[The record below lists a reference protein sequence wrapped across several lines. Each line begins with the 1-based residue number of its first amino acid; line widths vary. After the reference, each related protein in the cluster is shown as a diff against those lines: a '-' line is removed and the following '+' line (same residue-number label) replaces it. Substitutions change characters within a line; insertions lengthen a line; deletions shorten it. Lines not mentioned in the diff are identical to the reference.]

1 MASLVVNTII
11 IITLLDCDN
20 CVISTCN
27 LRCLYW
33 DTYISITTAL
43 LGNKL
48 SVQAAFP
55 FKEIHNSIKTLQL
68 SCTFNSSQSIIV
80 VVN

>member
-1 MASLVVNTII
+1 MASLVVNTI

-27 LRCLYW
+27 LRYLYW
-33 DTYISITTAL
+33 DTYISIVTAL

-55 FKEIHNSIKTLQL
+55 FKAIHNSIKTLQL
-68 SCTFNSSQSIIV
+68 SCTSNSSQSIIV